1 MKQPVGRGVFGQS
14 STATITMGRSL
25 LLASSGAVRRLH
37 HETIVVRIK
46 KWLLA
51 VSRA

>member
-1 MKQPVGRGVFGQS
+1 MKQENGREGSGQLS
-14 STATITMGRSL
+14 AATIMMGRSL